1 MVRVVDNIS
10 TPGILEID
18 DTLKRSF
25 SQTVK
30 DFADEYLGFK
40 DLPFNRRAIWGIYGL
55 ILLVFLLQAPGREV
69 FDTKL
74 DLIVNPLG
82 LLSSLIH
89 VWDGARYQGYLQDQ
103 YIGYAFPM
111 GPFFALGWLFSIP
124 MWIVQR
130 LWMAAVFTVA
140 FWGMIRLLEELN
152 FGSGRTRLF
161 GAMAFALYP
170 TFTILI
176 GSTSYEIL
184 PGALL
189 PLYLLPLV
197 KGAKGGSVAK
207 AGLTS
212 AAVVLFMGGVNA
224 TATAVNMLLPLL
236 FLLTRKM
243 NQRTIGLLKWWLFGT
258 GLAVLWWL
266 LPLLFLG
273 GYGFNFLPYV
283 EQARTTTSTMSA
295 TEVLRGAGNWTAYLD
310 FGFLKHT
317 ATEVLAG
324 GGDPNPTLDAAHP
337 WIQSGWVMAVY
348 PISIIG
354 TCILGALG
362 LAGMALRNLKEA
374 TWLRISL
381 SLCILYA
388 MTGYWGHLG
397 GPLSHFIQNILN
409 GPLAP
414 LRNIYKVEPTIA
426 VIFIIATVQLL
437 EIFNRNLK
445 LRWNIKRRI
454 SAGTFT
460 LIGAIL
466 LLLSISIPYTT
477 GKVLNGNSFTAVP
490 SYWTQVAQFLNN
502 YSPNEPALMIPASSQ
517 GMYVWGTPVDE
528 PLEPLAGSPW
538 TTQDIVPYGGA
549 GNRRFLDAIQTAF
562 SSGNAFTSMGTY
574 LARAGINYLIVRNDL
589 NWEASGSPSPAKVHQ
604 VLQQIGFV
612 PVANFGPQI
621 PSQDYITS
629 GQNGTTPKIDPKY
642 PAVQIYTSQANIN
655 QFLPNYPVVSL
666 PVSKTVLVSGGPG
679 SLMQLTAQGLIS
691 NQPVILTGNSIPA
704 ILKMKPEWISTD
716 TLRRQQIDFGQINN
730 NASYTLT
737 QNEDAPLGSP
747 GVGGGNLVKQIL
759 PFAALNHQT
768 VAVITGVKSL
778 SASSYGSWYFTL
790 PQEGPF
796 AAFDGN
802 SNSAWVAGSVNGSV
816 GQWIQA
822 DMTTPINVSQ
832 ISVEMLIDGD
842 PQRQIATSLTVS
854 TNNGS
859 ITTPVNAINSPQFL
873 QVPPGPSNFIR
884 ITVAGAQGGI
894 PGGPGVGIREI
905 NIPGIVVQRFLATPA
920 DIAPGLDKLQGFSL
934 STMAQ
939 SVNFTSGAAY
949 PALARII
956 TLQQS
961 ENVQITGQALPV
973 PSPALNSMLAPQ
985 SPIKIT
991 ASSTYANLPRFNVG
1005 NLLYPKADYAWI
1017 AGTSNPT
1024 INLSWGQNRTLSQI
1038 KFLFTT
1044 NFAANPLKVKIQ
1056 TENSTQ
1062 TVPISQSGVANFS
1075 PITTSSIKLSFPVI
1089 QKNIAVNQLTGEVG
1103 QLPVGLSGIRIPAL
1117 ADLMPKQLNVNQK
1130 FDLACGQGP
1139 QLDIDGATYQTKVS
1153 GTVGDLLQAYPVQIA
1168 LCINNPIPLSKGAH
1182 FVVNQPSN
1190 IPFSISSL
1198 AIAPQQLLSTPKAIT
1213 QLTSNRTISVT
1224 NWQNEHRTIYIGP
1237 GSQSYIEIHE
1247 NFNKGWQ
1254 ATLNGQ
1260 ILTPVTLDGWQQ
1272 GFIVPQGQGGVITL
1286 TYLPDF
1292 LYNIVIGVGI
1302 AAVILL
1308 LFLLGLTLFNRIN
1321 QSENFEESTAN
1332 KVKSKVLFFLL
1343 AAATIFLVGGP
1354 AVILVPLIAF
1364 ISYRTADRYM
1374 IPKIAF
1380 GALTLAGLISAFHIG
1395 LNAQSGVGSFGFI
1408 AQGLSLLA
1416 LSCALL
1422 PVFDRDDPIKSWL
1435 RT

>member
-10 TPGILEID
+10 TPESLEIENKFD
-18 DTLKRSF
+18 RPFKTSLKE
-25 SQTVK
+25 
-30 DFADEYLGFK
+30 FASEFLGFG
-40 DLPFNRRAIWGIYGL
+40 DSPFSGRAIWGVYGI

-74 DLIVNPLG
+74 DLIVNPIG

-89 VWDGARYQGYLQDQ
+89 VWNGGRYQGYLQDQ

-111 GPFFALGWLFSIP
+111 GPFFALGYLLSIP

-140 FWGMIRLLEELN
+140 FWGMIRLLEELEV
-152 FGSGRTRLF
+152 GSAGTRLF
-161 GAMAFALYP
+161 GALAFGLYP

-189 PLYLLPLV
+189 PLYMLPLIR
-197 KGAKGGSVAK
+197 GAKRGSVAK
-207 AGLTS
+207 AGLMS

-224 TATAVNMLLPLL
+224 TATAINMILPLL

-243 NQRTIGLLKWWLFGT
+243 NQRTIGLLKWWLLGT

-337 WIQSGWVMAVY
+337 WIQAGWVIAVY
-348 PISIIG
+348 PIAIIG
-354 TCILGALG
+354 SCILGALG
-362 LAGMALRNLKEA
+362 VAGMTLRNLKEA

-381 SLCILYA
+381 ALCVLYA

-414 LRNIYKVEPTIA
+414 LRNVYKIEPSIA
-426 VIFIIATVQLL
+426 VIFVIAMVQLC
-437 EIFNRNLK
+437 EIWNRNLK
-445 LRWNIKRRI
+445 LKWNKKRKL
-454 SAGTFT
+454 SASSFS
-460 LIGAIL
+460 LIAAII

-490 SYWTQVAQFLNN
+490 SYWNQVANFLSN

-517 GMYVWGTPVDE
+517 GMYIWGTPVDE
-528 PLEPLAGSPW
+528 PLEPLAKSPW
-538 TTQDIVPYGGA
+538 TTEDIVPYGGA
-549 GNRRFLDAIQTAF
+549 GNRRFLDAIETAF
-562 SSGNAFTSMGTY
+562 SSGNAFSSMGTY
-574 LARAGINYLIVRNDL
+574 LARAGINYLIIRNDL

-612 PVANFGPQI
+612 PVANFGPAI
-621 PSQDYITS
+621 PSQDYITT
-629 GQNGTTPKIDPKY
+629 GANGTTPKVSPKY
-642 PAVQIYTSQANIN
+642 PAVQIYTSAANVN
-655 QFLPNYPVVSL
+655 ANLPNYPVVSL

-679 SLMQLTAQGLIS
+679 SLMQLTSQGLIS
-691 NQPVILTGNSIPA
+691 NQPVILSGNSIPSSLH
-704 ILKMKPEWISTD
+704 INPNWISTD
-716 TLRRQQIDFGQINN
+716 TLRRQQIDFGQVNINS
-730 NASYTLT
+730 SYTLNAT
-737 QNEDAPLGSP
+737 ENAPLGSP
-747 GVGGGNLVKQIL
+747 GVQGGNLVKQIL

-768 VAVITGVKSL
+768 VAVITGVNSL

-802 SNSAWVAGSVNGSV
+802 SNTAWVAGNVNGSV

-822 DMTTPINVSQ
+822 DLTVPLNVSQ
-832 ISVEMLIDGD
+832 ISVQMLVDGD
-842 PQRQIATSLTVS
+842 PQRQIATALTVT

-859 ITTPVNAINSPQFL
+859 ITTPVKASNSPQFL
-873 QVPPGPSNFIR
+873 PVPPGPSKFLK
-884 ITVAGAQGGI
+884 ITIAGTQGGV

-905 NIPGIVVQRFLATPA
+905 NIPGVVVQRYLATPA
-920 DIAPGLDKLQGFSL
+920 DVIPGKNSLEGFSL

-939 SVNFTSGAAY
+939 SVNFTSGTAY

-956 TLQQS
+956 TLQKS
-961 ENVQITGQALPV
+961 ENVVMTGQALPV
-973 PSPALNSMLAPQ
+973 PSAALNTLLEPKSQ
-985 SPIKIT
+985 VKIST
-991 ASSTYANLPRFNVG
+991 NSTYANLPRFNVG
-1005 NLLYPKADYAWI
+1005 NLLYPQTDYAWI
-1017 AGTSNPT
+1017 AGTKTPV
-1024 INLSWGQNRTLSQI
+1024 INLSWNQNRTLSQI
-1038 KFLFTT
+1038 NFAYTS
-1044 NFAANPLKVKIQ
+1044 NFAANPIKVKIQ
-1056 TENSTQ
+1056 SPNSSQ
-1062 TVPISQSGVANFS
+1062 TVTIGKNGVANFN
-1075 PITTSSIKLSFPVI
+1075 PITTNSIKLSFPVV
-1089 QKNIAVNQLTGEVG
+1089 QHDIAVNQLTGEVG
-1103 QLPVGLSGIRIPAL
+1103 QLPVGLAGIKIPAL
-1117 ADLMPKQLNVNQK
+1117 QNLMPKQLNSNQT
-1130 FDLACGQGP
+1130 FSLSCGLGP
-1139 QLDIDGATYQTKVS
+1139 QLDIDGALYQTKVS
-1153 GTVGDLLQAYPVQIA
+1153 GTIGDLLQAYPVKLG
-1168 LCINNPIPLSKGAH
+1168 LCTNGTIPLSKGTH
-1182 FVVNQPSN
+1182 FIVNQPSN
-1190 IPFSISSL
+1190 VPFSISSL
-1198 AIAPQQLLSTPKAIT
+1198 AIAPQSLISTPSPIT
-1213 QLTSNRTISVT
+1213 QLTSNRTITVNS
-1224 NWQNEHRTIYIGP
+1224 WRNEHRTITIGS
-1237 GSQSYIEIHE
+1237 GSQSFLEIHE

-1260 ILTPVTLDGWQQ
+1260 VLTPVTLDGWQQ
-1272 GFIVPQGQGGVITL
+1272 GFVVPAGQGGQISL

-1292 LYNIVIGVGI
+1292 LYNVVIGVGI

-1308 LFLLGLTLFNRIN
+1308 LILLGLTLFNRIS
-1321 QSENFEESTAN
+1321 QSENFEPSGPSRL
-1332 KVKSKVLFFLL
+1332 KSKSLFFLIGL
-1343 AAATIFLVGGP
+1343 VTIFLVGGP
-1354 AVILVPLIAF
+1354 AIILVPIVAYISYKTTDRYMMAKIAF
-1364 ISYRTADRYM
+1364 I
-1374 IPKIAF
+1374 
-1380 GALTLAGLISAFHIG
+1380 GLTLAGLISAFHIG
-1395 LNAQSGVGSFGFI
+1395 LNAQSGFGSFGYL
-1408 AQGLSLLA
+1408 AQILSLLA
-1416 LSCALL
+1416 LTCALL
-1422 PVFDRDDPIKSWL
+1422 PSFDKDDQIKSWL